1 MLSTL
6 QVRERSSRSD
16 LVRLDLLLVVL
27 HLVDIVLNRLQ
38 LLLEE
43 ELLLLDGLDFE
54 PVVQQSVELFVLG
67 SLLHDVLLVD
77 RYSVVFKLVAILR
90 VVVVD
95 R

>member
-67 SLLHDVLLVD
+67 PLLHDVLLVD